1 MNDIK
6 NVALYARVSTNEQDP
21 EMQKKALIKKAD
33 VEGWTY
39 NLFEERESTRKSRPI
54 KYDLYQRLLNKEY
67 DAIVVWKLDRW
78 ARSTQEASREIE
90 TLFNR
95 KVPFISLTENIDL
108 STASGRLQFNV
119 ISAFAQFERDII
131 SERTKEGLK
140 HAKNV
145 GKRGPDKRP
154 RKKSG
159 YYLRHASK
167 KVREKYNHPFLDEG
181 LKK

>member
-1 MNDIK
+1 MK
-6 NVALYARVSTNEQDP
+6 VALYARVSKEMQNP
-21 EMQKKALIKKAD
+21 EMQKQALLKKAKL
-33 VEGWTY
+33 EGWDY
-39 NLFEERESTRKSRPI
+39 DYFEEKESSRKTRPV
-54 KYDLYQRLLNKEY
+54 KYSLYRKLLKKEY
-67 DAIVVWKLDRW
+67 DAVIVWRLDRW
-78 ARSTQEASREIE
+78 ARSVQEASREIE

-95 KVPFISLTENIDL
+95 KISFVSLTENIDL

-145 GKRGPDKRP
+145 GKRGKDKKP

-159 YYLRHASK
+159 YYLRHATK
-167 KVREKYNHPFLDEG
+167 TTRNKYDPLFSQESR
-181 LKK
+181 